1 MSQNRATVTPI
12 EDRNAWD
19 AAVEALGGH
28 PLQLWGWGEV
38 KAAHGWQVER
48 LLVTGTAASGSVTG
62 TAASGSVAA
71 PDSGAAVTGT
81 PLGAAEVAYRSLPWP
96 LRSLAYVSRGPVGD
110 PERAAEVLDAVAAHV
125 KATRGSV
132 ALVVEP
138 DWEAGSAGEARLT
151 AAGFHRTD
159 STILIPRTLILD
171 LTRTEDELMAAMH
184 RTTRANV
191 RKNLRSD
198 LEFRRVASE
207 TELEKI
213 LALYRDTAARAGFG
227 IHGDDYYRDIWRF
240 LGENSPIVAAFDGG
254 EPIAFVWIAR
264 SGSTAF
270 ELYGGVSPAGQ
281 KARANYGV
289 KWAAFTEM
297 KADGCTRYDLN
308 GLLNDGI
315 SDFKKQFAQHE
326 DQLTG
331 TWDLPLSPLYP
342 VYARA
347 MPLARKAVT
356 RARPAAKAA
365 LAGAVPA
372 ARRVV
377 GGALPAVR
385 SLVSK
390 ARSRSG
396 R

>member
-19 AAVEALGGH
+19 ATVEALGGH

-38 KAAHGWQVER
+38 KAAHGWEVER
-48 LLVTGTAASGSVTG
+48 LLVTDPEADLGAGPSTAY
-62 TAASGSVAA
+62 
-71 PDSGAAVTGT
+71 
-81 PLGAAEVAYRSLPWP
+81 GAAEVAYRALPWP

-110 PERAAEVLDAVAAHV
+110 PARAADVLEAVAAHV

-138 DWEAGSAGEARLT
+138 DWEAGSPGEQRLT
-151 AAGFHRTD
+151 GAGFRRTD

-171 LTRTEDELMAAMH
+171 LTLSEDELMAAMH

-191 RKNLRSD
+191 RKNLRSE
-198 LEFRRVASE
+198 LEFRRVATE
-207 TELEKI
+207 AELEKI
-213 LALYRDTAARAGFG
+213 LTIYRETAARAGFG
-227 IHGDDYYRDIWRF
+227 IHSDQYYRDIWRF
-240 LGENSPIVAAFDGG
+240 LGDNSPIVAAFDDG

-331 TWDLPLSPLYP
+331 TWELPLSPFYP

-356 RARPAAKAA
+356 RGRRAIKEALPAGRRAVE
-365 LAGAVPA
+365 GAVPA
-372 ARRVV
+372 AR
-377 GGALPAVR
+377 
-385 SLVSK
+385 SLVAK
-390 ARSRSG
+390 VRSRSG

>member
-1 MSQNRATVTPI
+1 MSQNHATVTPI
-12 EDRNAWD
+12 DDRSTWD
-19 AAVEALGGH
+19 ATVEALGGH
-28 PLQLWGWGEV
+28 PLQLWGWGQV
-38 KAAHGWQVER
+38 KAEHGWQVER
-48 LLVTGTAASGSVTG
+48 LLVADPAADPGSGPE
-62 TAASGSVAA
+62 AAM
-71 PDSGAAVTGT
+71 
-81 PLGAAEVAYRSLPWP
+81 GAAEVAYRFLPWP

-110 PERAAEVLDAVAAHV
+110 PERAAEVLEAVAAHV

-138 DWEAGSAGEARLT
+138 DWEAGSPGEARLT

-159 STILIPRTLILD
+159 ATILIPRTLILD

-198 LEFRRVASE
+198 LEFRRIATE
-207 TELEKI
+207 AELEKV
-213 LALYRDTAARAGFG
+213 LTLYRDTAARAGFG
-227 IHGDDYYRDIWRF
+227 VHDDDYYRDIWRF
-240 LGENSPIVAAFDGG
+240 LGDNSPIVAAFDDG

-264 SGSTAF
+264 SAATAF

-297 KADGCTRYDLN
+297 KAAGCTRYDLN

-331 TWDLPLSPLYP
+331 TWELPLSPLYP
-342 VYARA
+342 VFAKA
-347 MPLARKAVT
+347 MPLARKVVT

-365 LAGAVPA
+365 IAGAVPA
-372 ARRVV
+372 VRRAV
-377 GGALPAVR
+377 GGALPAARSVVATVR
-385 SLVSK
+385 S
-390 ARSRSG
+390 RGSRSG
-396 R
+396 Q